1 MRRNRK
7 VIRLTESDLV
17 KLVKRVI
24 SEQAIEEDKNKVLK
38 TFLNSIQRSGTRDKS
53 RWVLDN
59 NNPNRRRGGDFKLTG
74 KEFPMLKSYVN
85 KPLTWSLEVDGIKEE
100 GAVFQIFSNKDG
112 ELYYQVYS
120 SVKPGVKNTKG
131 YEKLTMDTVGEAI
144 KRFNQR
150 LIM

>member
-38 TFLNSIQRSGTRDKS
+38 TFLNSIQRGGTRDKS

-59 NNPNRRRGGDFKLTG
+59 NNPNRRRGGDVKLTG
-74 KEFPMLKSYVN
+74 KEFLMLKSYVN
-85 KPLTWSLEVDGIKEE
+85 TPLTWSLEVDGVKEE

-120 SVKPGVKNTKG
+120 SEPGAKNTSG
-131 YEKLTMDTVGEAI
+131 YEKLTIDNVGKAI
-144 KRFNQR
+144 DRFNQR
-150 LIM
+150 VKM